1 MGYEWHW
8 SVIADNWEILASGLW
23 LTILYTVISVVLG
36 LIVGTVLALMKLS
49 SSPWLSLPASGALT
63 VLRGVPL
70 LVLLIWMYY
79 AFPLLTG
86 ISMSA
91 QAASIVALSLYGGAY
106 YGEVIRGGIVSIDV
120 GQMDAGRSLGM
131 TYSERMRRIIMPQA
145 FRRMIPPL
153 MNQSI
158 IQLKNTS
165 LASVVTVAELTY
177 QAQRLSSQTYRSL
190 EVYTAVAVLYLLLVI
205 PASMLVRKLE
215 LTSKA
220 FSVDAKPKKTKVA
233 KMKQEIT
240 A

>member
-1 MGYEWHW
+1 MGYEWQW
-8 SVIADNWEILASGLW
+8 NVIFNNWDILASGL
-23 LTILYTVISVVLG
+23 LYTIMYTVISVVLG
-36 LIVGTVLALMKLS
+36 LAVGTVLALMRLS
-49 SSPWLSLPASGALT
+49 SSRWLSLPASAALT

-86 ISMSA
+86 ISVTA
-91 QAASIVALSLYGGAY
+91 QMACIIALSLYGGAY
-106 YGEVIRGGIVSIDV
+106 YGEIIRGGIVSIDF

-177 QAQRLSSQTYRSL
+177 QAQRLSSQSYRSL
-190 EVYTAVAVLYLLLVI
+190 EVYTAVAVLYLLLVV
-205 PASMLVRKLE
+205 PASMLVRRLE
-215 LTSKA
+215 VKNRA
-220 FSVDAKPKKTKVA
+220 FDGAPKNKKKKTPAPIMEVIA
-233 KMKQEIT
+233 
-240 A
+240 